1 MAFPLTVQRE
11 MGYALSWRK
20 WANVIQPWPKTL
32 SGFGGA
38 TVIEVRESHEGN
50 AYRAVY
56 TVRYADAVYV
66 LHAFQEKIKEG
77 HYNAQSRNQLDRKT
91 HERSGQ
97 GKGRAIMTKT
107 SAAKDAMRNVWLQL
121 GLPDAEEHFLK
132 AELVLRLDKAIKLLG
147 LTQRAAARRI
157 GTTQPEL
164 SKILGG
170 KFTEVS
176 LERLMRFLTAL
187 GYHIEI
193 KIGAG
198 QENKA
203 GDVTIRDVRRTAA

>member
-1 MAFPLTVQRE
+1 MMWKPISRYGSRNGDDPRFRTTLNTKYVPMFAPL
-11 MGYALSWRK
+11 MFAL
-20 WANVIQPWPKTL
+20 
-32 SGFGGA
+32 
-38 TVIEVRESHEGN
+38 
-50 AYRAVY
+50 RASRVP
-56 TVRYADAVYV
+56 
-66 LHAFQEKIKEG
+66 EEIKEG
-77 HYNAQSRNQLDRKT
+77 HRDAQGRNRLDRKT
-91 HERSGQ
+91 SERSDQ
-97 GKGRAIMTKT
+97 GKGRTTVTKT
-107 SAAKDAMRNVWLQL
+107 PAAKDPTRNVWLQL
-121 GLPDAEEHFLK
+121 GFPDAEEHFLK
-132 AELVLRLDKAIKLLG
+132 AELVLRLHKAINSLG

-187 GYHIEI
+187 GCHIEI

-203 GDVTIRDVRRTAA
+203 GDVTIKDVRRTAA

>member
-1 MAFPLTVQRE
+1 
-11 MGYALSWRK
+11 
-20 WANVIQPWPKTL
+20 
-32 SGFGGA
+32 
-38 TVIEVRESHEGN
+38 
-50 AYRAVY
+50 
-56 TVRYADAVYV
+56 
-66 LHAFQEKIKEG
+66 
-77 HYNAQSRNQLDRKT
+77 
-91 HERSGQ
+91 
-97 GKGRAIMTKT
+97 MTRT
-107 SAAKDAMRNVWLQL
+107 PAAKDPTRNVWLQL
-121 GLPDAEEHFLK
+121 GFPDAEEHYLK
-132 AELVLRLDKAIKLLG
+132 AELVVRLDKAIKSLG

-198 QENKA
+198 RANQA
-203 GDVTIRDVRRTAA
+203 GAVTIRGARRTAA